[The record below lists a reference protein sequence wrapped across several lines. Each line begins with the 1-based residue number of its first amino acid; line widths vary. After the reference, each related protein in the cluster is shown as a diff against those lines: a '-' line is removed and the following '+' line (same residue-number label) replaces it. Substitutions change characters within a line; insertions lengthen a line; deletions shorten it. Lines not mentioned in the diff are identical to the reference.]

1 MKAYLGVFCGARA
14 GHDPQHTIL
23 ARAVGTQLAA
33 AGWGLVYGGGKVGL
47 MGAVAD
53 AALAAGAEVIGV
65 IPEFLY
71 RREILHTGLTRCH
84 AVNTLLERKALMLE
98 LSTAFL
104 SLPGGLGTFDELLEV
119 MAWRQL
125 GQLDKPIAVLDY
137 AGYFAPF
144 LGMLDAAITAGFL
157 DAAERARLECLPDVT
172 ALGRFLTD
180 HGTVS

>member
-23 ARAVGTQLAA
+23 AQAVGTQLAA

-65 IPEFLY
+65 IPEFLH

-125 GQLDKPIAVLDY
+125 GQLDKPIAVLDH

-157 DAAERARLECLPDVT
+157 DDVERARLDCLPDIT
-172 ALGRFLTD
+172 ALSRFLAD
-180 HGTVS
+180 HGPTP